1 MGGGSG
7 GGGGEKFST
16 IPDNLV
22 PFFERGLG
30 YTEDALKRG
39 QLSRVAGLTPE
50 QQAGFG
56 NILGAAAGQ
65 MDTAAKSAAARDV
78 LARSAAGLSPVAAN
92 TGDTAAIEGAA
103 VRAAQSAW
111 APQRAAFA
119 QTGNVGGG
127 RQQIARGE
135 RDAALSAA
143 LADIKYQ
150 DYARRRAEALGSAQA
165 TIGSGRDVQGQLVA
179 PGQTQAG
186 VGSQIQEQTQ
196 READAAYQGLQ
207 RLGALYTGQPIPGQ
221 NVASTGGG
229 GK

>member
-1 MGGGSG
+1 MGGSG
-7 GGGGEKFST
+7 GKTEKFST

-56 NILGAAAGQ
+56 NILGATAGQ
-65 MDTAAKSAAARDV
+65 TDTAAKSAAARDV
-78 LARSAAGLSPVAAN
+78 LARSAAGFSPVVAN
-92 TGDTAAIEGAA
+92 TGDTAMLEGAA
-103 VRAAQSAW
+103 IRAAQQAW
-111 APQRAAFA
+111 APQRAAIAA
-119 QTGNVGGG
+119 QGLVGGG
-127 RQQIARGE
+127 RQAIARGE

-150 DYARRRAEALGSAQA
+150 DFARRQQQALQSAGNVISA
-165 TIGSGRDVQGQLVA
+165 GRDVQGQLVA

-196 READAAYQGLQ
+196 READAPYQGLQ
-207 RLGALYTGQPIPGQ
+207 RLGGLYSGQPVPGQ

-229 GK
+229 K